1 MSTKNKLEQILHFLF
16 LGILPGMIFGPL
28 AISIPLIREL
38 TRWSLPWP
46 MKGQWPPGDTAH
58 IEQSRSTYGY
68 RKAWKPEDQ
77 SNLDGT
83 NWGEPYQPLDRVNDM
98 RWDLVFTFAGI
109 GVGQAIQI
117 GLLVKWLV

>member
-28 AISIPLIREL
+28 AIAIPLIREL
-38 TRWSLPWP
+38 TTWSLPWP
-46 MKGQWPPGDTAH
+46 MKGQWPPG
-58 IEQSRSTYGY
+58 
-68 RKAWKPEDQ
+68 KPV
-77 SNLDGT
+77 DGKT
-83 NWGEPYQPLDRVNDM
+83 QMDRVNDM

>member
-1 MSTKNKLEQILHFLF
+1 MSMKDNLEQILHFLF

-28 AISIPLIREL
+28 AIAIPLIREL
-38 TRWSLPWP
+38 TTWSLPWP
-46 MKGQWPPGDTAH
+46 MKGQWPPGDTVHLRLNAGPPLH
-58 IEQSRSTYGY
+58 YVGYG
-68 RKAWKPEDQ
+68 EE
-77 SNLDGT
+77 
-83 NWGEPYQPLDRVNDM
+83 GEPYAPMDRVEDM